1 MCPAFIRICSLD
13 FNLMTFVIEIINDK
27 YILYLNHNYNTYK
40 YSTLQQKIKKYM
52 KITIRIIIIIIIK
65 VMIML
70 IIREYIEL
78 INR

>member
-1 MCPAFIRICSLD
+1 
-13 FNLMTFVIEIINDK
+13 
-27 YILYLNHNYNTYK
+27 
-40 YSTLQQKIKKYM
+40 M